1 MPLAHVR
8 QETNGSWTIH
18 HLEQHLLATAAL
30 AQQFAAQFQSGEWGE
45 LAGRWHDLGKYR
57 PAFQRHICTSSGY
70 DPNYRIPAQA
80 NRNTRHA
87 STGAIQAQV
96 AMERLK
102 AKLHGRILAYLIAGH
117 HAGLPDCDA
126 AEQAR
131 GQPLNDV
138 LQDGELLAEA
148 LQQAIPAAIL
158 EAQKPSTQPLASSP
172 QDCHLWICTS
182 S

>member
-8 QETNGSWTIH
+8 QEANGSWTVH

-80 NRNTRHA
+80 NRH
-87 STGAIQAQV
+87 GAAQ
-96 AMERLK
+96 
-102 AKLHGRILAYLIAGH
+102 
-117 HAGLPDCDA
+117 
-126 AEQAR
+126 
-131 GQPLNDV
+131 
-138 LQDGELLAEA
+138 
-148 LQQAIPAAIL
+148 
-158 EAQKPSTQPLASSP
+158 S
-172 QDCHLWICTS
+172 
-182 S
+182 